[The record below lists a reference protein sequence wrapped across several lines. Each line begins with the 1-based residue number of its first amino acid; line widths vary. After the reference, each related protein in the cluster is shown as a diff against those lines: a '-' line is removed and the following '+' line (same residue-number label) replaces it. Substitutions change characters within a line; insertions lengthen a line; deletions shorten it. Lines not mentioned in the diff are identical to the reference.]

1 LTGEPGPWGIY
12 AACDVTLAGIMA
24 VRSSQNGG
32 EPVEIPDFRNKEI
45 REKYRNDNFAQEH
58 FDPAAIFPA
67 DCDKELAGRFNS
79 VMLKLIR
86 NAQILRAAFDGSV
99 IWNELRDDAAR
110 LAVLKSVTKAEA
122 LLPEFFSAREEAEAL
137 LEAYPESLAA
147 KPLGE
152 MLALQMPE
160 LGASEENL
168 REQLTK
174 IKEKMT
180 K

>member
-1 LTGEPGPWGIY
+1 
-12 AACDVTLAGIMA
+12 
-24 VRSSQNGG
+24 
-32 EPVEIPDFRNKEI
+32 
-45 REKYRNDNFAQEH
+45 
-58 FDPAAIFPA
+58 
-67 DCDKELAGRFNS
+67 
-79 VMLKLIR
+79 MLKLIR

-168 REQLTK
+168 REQLIK